1 MSLSLVSWLWCKLRG
16 CDFFCTRELWR
27 GKFWQ
32 WCPRVSVLMAGL
44 SYGAGT
50 VLSYSSPTMQN
61 FLLFRDIHIIPLRRS
76 PRYGGLAELITISM
90 LCGMHGAGLG
100 GVGWSMQQQFIWWQD
115 EECITSPMTEVDPIL
130 IYLPPDQFPHLV
142 NGFEKREECFK
153 SPRTI
158 CVLYFDRCT
167 HIIFY

>member
-1 MSLSLVSWLWCKLRG
+1 MRAKMSLSLVTWLWCKLRG

-90 LCGMHGAGLG
+90 LCGTEARRRTGWG
-100 GVGWSMQQQFIWWQD
+100 GVEHAAAVHLMARWRMHNKPYDGGGSNINISSTWSISALSKWFWEARGMF
-115 EECITSPMTEVDPIL
+115 
-130 IYLPPDQFPHLV
+130 
-142 NGFEKREECFK
+142 
-153 SPRTI
+153 
-158 CVLYFDRCT
+158 
-167 HIIFY
+167 